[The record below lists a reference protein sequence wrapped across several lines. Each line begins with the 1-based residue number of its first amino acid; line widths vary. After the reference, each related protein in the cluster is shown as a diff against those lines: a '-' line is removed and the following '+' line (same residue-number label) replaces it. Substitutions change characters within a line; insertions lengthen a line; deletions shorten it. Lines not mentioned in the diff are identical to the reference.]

1 MRVHFTGSAWEE
13 FLLWKEEPEVFIKV
27 VALIEEIRRT
37 PFTGTGKPEPLK
49 GPLSGWWSRRIT
61 REHRLVYAV
70 EGKGPEQRV
79 TVACCRDHY

>member
-13 FLLWKEEPEVFIKV
+13 FLLWKEGPEVFIKV